1 MEDHIEAWMLDKIA
15 KGKAILFLGAGAAFG
30 ACGPENERPLSG
42 EGLRDKISD
51 QFLGGDEK
59 KKTLVQVA
67 DYAKSEAGLLEVQQY
82 IKKLFHPLQPAD
94 FHKIIPT
101 FRWHSIFTTNYD
113 LIIERAYAS
122 SPNRL
127 QNISPIIRDGDNF
140 SEVIAS
146 LNDLPYFKLHG
157 CLNTINDTQLP
168 LILASEEYAKY
179 KSGRKR
185 LFGHLSEFGLE
196 HPIIFCGY
204 QLSDPNIQQILF
216 DLSDMGIN
224 RPSYALVDPGLGK
237 YDMKMWSGRRI
248 TPIKATLEEFL
259 VYLDQNIDRN
269 TRILS
274 SLKLPEKSPIFKHLK
289 NDAQIST
296 ELNTYLSMELEHVY
310 PGLTTK
316 GIPPIDFYKGLD
328 TDWGGIQQDLDIKRR
343 VGDTIIMDAVIESD
357 LKGVNTFLLKGY
369 AGSGKTILLKRIAWY
384 AANELEGTVV
394 RLRDGAMLRPSLIK
408 ELALKCDGRL
418 ILVVDD
424 AVANVAEMLK
434 LYRGFEYE
442 SANISII
449 TSARNNEWNRF
460 AGDIEQYVTSEYEIS
475 TLSEREITELI
486 GKLSKHNCLGNFKS
500 EQPERIREHFS
511 LTSDRQLLVAL
522 HEATAGKPFEEIV
535 LDEYRHITP
544 SEAQI
549 LYMDVCTLNRLNVPV
564 RVGLISRISGI
575 GIEDFRKRFFAPLEH
590 VVKVY
595 LDHASRDYAFVARH
609 PLIAKFVFDYALRT
623 SEEKAAQIVR
633 VLEHLNLEYSAD
645 NEAFAYL
652 IKGKLLAELFG
663 DKALVGRIYDVAE
676 KTGASAHY
684 VLHQKAVF
692 ELNHPGCD
700 AKAALSIILQ
710 AEKALPEHR
719 TDKAIA
725 HTKALIYK
733 RLAREARTDLE
744 VDKYRAEARVIFER
758 LILNQKD
765 SRAANGLAEL
775 QLDELDE
782 RVRDINTSPDDDLTK
797 RAFLELV
804 KRIETTIYNGLQ
816 KFPGDEFLQARQEKL
831 AIKLSDDNKAKAIL
845 EEAYKSHSSS
855 EFVSIR
861 LARQR
866 VQSNEA
872 VDAEKILRDGIS
884 QNPNSKPLHLELAK
898 LLIDQKDENKND
910 EIDHHLKRSFSP
922 SDSNYDAQFWYAR
935 HQYLHGSR
943 SKAKEVYA
951 FLKAARI
958 SPSQKNQ
965 VQGDVIGYEG
975 EPKVYTGHITQE
987 HVSFCFI
994 KCTELND
1001 SIFASSTRFTNLPSE
1016 GIKANVD
1023 VVFTLAFTMK
1033 GPTAR
1038 QVSIKF

>member
-1 MEDHIEAWMLDKIA
+1 MLDKIA

-30 ACGPENERPLSG
+30 ASGSGNERPLSG

-59 KKTLVQVA
+59 KKSLVQVA

-82 IKKLFHPLQPAD
+82 IKKIFYPLQPAE

-113 LIIERAYAS
+113 LIIERAYES

-140 SEVIAS
+140 SEVISS

-157 CLNTINDTQLP
+157 CLNTVNDTQLP

-179 KSGRKR
+179 KNGRKR
-185 LFGHLSEFGLE
+185 LFGHLSEYGLE

-216 DLSDMGIN
+216 DLTDMGIS
-224 RPSYALVDPGLGK
+224 RPSYVLVDPGLGK
-237 YDMKMWSGRRI
+237 YDIKMWSGRRI
-248 TPIKATLEEFL
+248 TPIKSTLEEFL
-259 VYLDQNIDRN
+259 IYIDQEIDRN

-274 SLKLPEKSPIFKHLK
+274 GLRIPEKSPIFRHLK
-289 NDAQIST
+289 NNSEISS
-296 ELNTYLSMELEHVY
+296 ELNTYLSMELEHIY

-316 GIPPIDFYKGLD
+316 GISPIDFYKGLD
-328 TDWGGIQQDLDIKRR
+328 IDWGGIQQELDIKRR

-357 LKGVNTFLLKGY
+357 LNGVNTFLLKGY
-369 AGSGKTILLKRIAWY
+369 AGSGKTVLLKRIAWY
-384 AANELEGTVV
+384 TANELESTVV

-408 ELALKCDGRL
+408 ELALKCDRRL
-418 ILVVDD
+418 ILIIDD
-424 AVANVAEMLK
+424 AISHVDEMLK
-434 LYRGFEYE
+434 LYRAFEYE
-442 SANISII
+442 SADISII

-460 AGDIEQYVTSEYEIS
+460 GSELDQYVKSEYELS
-475 TLSEREITELI
+475 TLSEREISELI
-486 GKLSKHNCLGNFKS
+486 EKLSQFNCLGNFKT
-500 EQPERIREHFS
+500 EQADRIRDHFS

-575 GIEDFRKRFFAPLEH
+575 GIEEFRKRFLAPLEH

-595 LDHASRDYAFVARH
+595 LDHSSRDYAYVARH
-609 PLIAKFVFDYALRT
+609 PLIAKFVFEYALRT

-633 VLEHLNLEYSAD
+633 VLEHLNLEYTAD

-652 IKGKLLAELFG
+652 IKGKILAELFG

-676 KTGASAHY
+676 QIGAATHY

-700 AKAALSIILQ
+700 TKAALSIILQ
-710 AEKALPEHR
+710 AEKSLPENR
-719 TDKAIA
+719 TDKAIS
-725 HTKALIYK
+725 HTKAMIYK

-744 VDKYRAEARVIFER
+744 VDKFRAEARAIFER
-758 LILNQKD
+758 LILSQKD
-765 SRAANGLAEL
+765 SRATNGLAEL

-782 RVRDINTSPDDDLTK
+782 KVREINLKSDDELTK
-797 RAFLELV
+797 RSFLEFV
-804 KRIETTIYNGLQ
+804 KRIETIIHNGLQ
-816 KFPGDEFLQARQEKL
+816 KFPGDEYLQSRQEQL
-831 AIKLSDDNKAKAIL
+831 AIKLNDDIRAKLIL

-855 EFVSIR
+855 EFISIR

-866 VQSNEA
+866 MQNNDI
-872 VDAEKILRDGIS
+872 VDAEKILRDGVS
-884 QNPNSKPLHLELAK
+884 QNPNSKPLHLELAR
-898 LLIDQKDENKND
+898 LLIGQRDSSKND

-935 HQYLHGSR
+935 HQYLHGSKA
-943 SKAKEVYA
+943 KAKEIFA
-951 FLKAARI
+951 FLKKARI
-958 SPSQKNQ
+958 SPSQKNHI
-965 VQGDVIGYEG
+965 QGDVIGNEDL
-975 EPKVYTGHITQE
+975 PKIFSGHITQE

-994 KCTELND
+994 KSTELGD
-1001 SIFASSTRFTNLPSE
+1001 SIFASSFRFTNLPSE
-1016 GIKANVD
+1016 GLRANVD
-1023 VVFTLAFTMK
+1023 VEFGLAFTMK

-1038 QVSIKF
+1038 QVTIKF

>member
-1 MEDHIEAWMLDKIA
+1 MLDKIA

-30 ACGPENERPLSG
+30 ASGTGNERPLSG

-67 DYAKSEAGLLEVQQY
+67 DYAKNEAGLLEVQQF
-82 IKKLFHPLQPAD
+82 IKKLFHPLQPAE
-94 FHKIIPT
+94 FHKIIST

-113 LIIERAYAS
+113 LIVERAYAA

-140 SEVIAS
+140 SEVIGS

-157 CLNTINDTQLP
+157 CLNTINDPLLP

-179 KSGRKR
+179 KNGRKR
-185 LFGHLSEFGLE
+185 LFGHLSEYGLE

-216 DLSDMGIN
+216 DLNDMGIN
-224 RPSYALVDPGLGK
+224 RPSYVLVDPGLGK

-248 TPIKATLEEFL
+248 TPIKATLEDFL
-259 VYLDQNIDRN
+259 VHIDQRIDRS

-289 NDAQIST
+289 NDSYISA
-296 ELNTYLSMELEHVY
+296 ELNTYLSMELEHIY
-310 PGLTTK
+310 PGLTTT
-316 GIPPIDFYKGLD
+316 GISPIDFYKGLD
-328 TDWGGIQQDLDIKRR
+328 TDWGGIQQELDIKRR
-343 VGDTIIMDAVIESD
+343 VGDTIIMDAVIETD

-384 AANELEGTVV
+384 AANDLAGTVV

-408 ELALKCDGRL
+408 ELALKCEGRL
-418 ILVVDD
+418 TLIIDD
-424 AVANVAEMLK
+424 AVANVDELLK
-434 LYRGFEYE
+434 LYRAFEYE
-442 SANISII
+442 PSDISII
-449 TSARNNEWNRF
+449 TSARSNEWNRF
-460 AGDIEQYVTSEYEIS
+460 AGDLEQHVKSEYEIS
-475 TLSEREITELI
+475 TLSEKEISELI
-486 GKLSKHNCLGNFKS
+486 EKLSRHNCLGNFKS
-500 EQPERIREHFS
+500 ENLERIREHFS

-575 GIEDFRKRFFAPLEH
+575 GIEEFRKRFFRPLEH

-595 LDHASRDYAFVARH
+595 LDHASRDYAYVARH
-609 PLIAKFVFDYALRT
+609 PLIAKFVFEHALRT

-645 NEAFAYL
+645 NEAFTHL

-663 DKALVGRIYDVAE
+663 DKALVSRIYDVAE
-676 KTGASAHY
+676 QTGASVHY

-700 AKAALSIILQ
+700 TKAALSVILQ

-733 RLAREARTDLE
+733 RLARESRTDLE
-744 VDKYRAEARVIFER
+744 VDKYRTEARTIFER

-782 RVRDINTSPDDDLTK
+782 RVREINNNPDDTLTK
-797 RAFLELV
+797 RTFLELV
-804 KRIETTIYNGLQ
+804 KRIETTIHNGLQ
-816 KFPGDEFLQARQEKL
+816 KFPGDEFLQTRQEKL
-831 AIKLSDDNKAKAIL
+831 AIKLNDDDKAKAIL

-866 VQSNEA
+866 SQNLNSI
-872 VDAEKILRDGIS
+872 DAEKILREGIS

-898 LLIDQKDENKND
+898 LLINQKDDNKYE

-922 SDSNYDAQFWYAR
+922 LDSNYDAQFWYAR

-943 SKAKEVYA
+943 AKAKEIFA
-951 FLKAARI
+951 FLKSARI
-958 SPSQKNQ
+958 SPSQKNY
-965 VQGDVIGYEG
+965 VQGDVIGNEG
-975 EPKVYTGHITQE
+975 TSKVFTGHITQE

-994 KCTELND
+994 RCTELND
-1001 SIFASSTRFTNLPSE
+1001 SIFASSSRFTNLPPE
-1016 GIKANVD
+1016 GLRANVD
-1023 VVFTLAFTMK
+1023 VIFTVAFTMK

-1038 QVSIKF
+1038 HVTIKF

>member
-1 MEDHIEAWMLDKIA
+1 MEEYLGAWMLEKIA

-30 ACGPENERPLSG
+30 ARGPENESPLSG

-59 KKTLVQVA
+59 KKTLVQVS
-67 DYAKSEAGLLEVQQY
+67 DYAKNEAGLLEVQQY
-82 IKKLFHPLQPAD
+82 IKKLFIPLQPAE

-113 LIIERAYAS
+113 LIIERAYES
-122 SPNRL
+122 SPARL
-127 QNISPIIRDGDNF
+127 QNIAPIIRDGDNF
-140 SEVIAS
+140 SEVISS

-157 CLNTINDTQLP
+157 CINTINDPLLP

-179 KSGRKR
+179 KNGRKR
-185 LFGHLSEFGLE
+185 LFGHLSEYGLE

-216 DLSDMGIN
+216 DLNDMGIN

-248 TPIKATLEEFL
+248 TPIKLTLEDFL
-259 VYLDQNIDRN
+259 SYIDHKIERS

-274 SLKLPEKSPIFKHLK
+274 SLKLAERSPIFRHLK
-289 NDAQIST
+289 NDAQISA
-296 ELNTYLSMELEHVY
+296 ELNTYLSMELEHIY

-316 GIPPIDFYKGLD
+316 GISPIDFYKGLD
-328 TDWGGIQQDLDIKRR
+328 TDWGGIQQKLDIKRR
-343 VGDTIIMDAVIESD
+343 VGDTIIMDAVIDSD

-384 AANELEGTVV
+384 AANELESTVV

-408 ELALKCDGRL
+408 ELALKCENRL
-418 ILVVDD
+418 ILIIDD
-424 AVANVAEMLK
+424 AIANVTELLK
-434 LYRGFEYE
+434 LYRTFEYE
-442 SANISII
+442 PANISII

-460 AGDIEQYVTSEYEIS
+460 AGDIEQYVKSEYEIS
-475 TLSEREITELI
+475 TLSEKEISELI
-486 GKLSKHNCLGNFKS
+486 ENLSKHNCLGNFRA
-500 EQPERIREHFS
+500 EHADRIREHFS
-511 LTSDRQLLVAL
+511 LTADRQLLVAL

-575 GIEDFRKRFFAPLEH
+575 GIEEFRKRFLAPLEH

-595 LDHASRDYAFVARH
+595 LDHASRDYAYVARH
-609 PLIAKFVFDYALRT
+609 PLIARFVFEHALQT
-623 SEEKAAQIVR
+623 SEEKATQIVR

-645 NEAFAYL
+645 NEAFTHL

-663 DKALVGRIYDVAE
+663 DKALVGRIYEAAE
-676 KTGASAHY
+676 QTGASAHY

-700 AKAALSIILQ
+700 TKAALSIILQ
-710 AEKALPEHR
+710 AEKMLPENR
-719 TDKAIA
+719 TDKAIL
-725 HTKALIYK
+725 HTKAMIYK
-733 RLAREARTDLE
+733 RLARESRTDLE
-744 VDKYRAEARVIFER
+744 TDKYRAESRAIFER
-758 LILNQKD
+758 LILSQKD
-765 SRAANGLAEL
+765 SRASNGLAEL
-775 QLDELDE
+775 QLDELDD
-782 RVRDINTSPDDDLTK
+782 RVRDINSNPNDELTK
-797 RAFLELV
+797 RSFLEFV
-804 KRIETTIYNGLQ
+804 KRIETTIHNGLQ
-816 KFPGDEFLQARQEKL
+816 KFPGDEYLQTRQEQL
-831 AIKLSDDNKAKAIL
+831 AIKLNDDIKAKAIL

-855 EFVSIR
+855 EFISIR

-866 VQSNEA
+866 SQNSNII
-872 VDAEKILRDGIS
+872 DAEKILRDGIS

-898 LLIDQKDENKND
+898 LLIGQKDSNKND

-943 SKAKEVYA
+943 SKSKEIFS
-951 FLKAARI
+951 FLKTARI
-958 SPSQKNQ
+958 SPSQKNLI
-965 VQGDVIGYEG
+965 QGDVIGNNG
-975 EPKVYTGHITQE
+975 MPKIYTGHITQE

-994 KCTELND
+994 KSTELND
-1001 SIFASSTRFTNLPSE
+1001 SIFASAFRFSNLPSE

-1023 VVFTLAFTMK
+1023 VEFTLAFTMK

-1038 QVSIKF
+1038 RVSIKF